1 MSIETSNTPPSTSSS
16 HHHHHYLHRP
26 SSSSNHI
33 RATAFPVNNIP
44 VTTTTKSS
52 KSSGNISSTTPTK
65 AVSPTGVGG
74 GGGIKDHL
82 SSRSVGYETASSSGQ
97 QHHVTSPTKLV
108 EEFKA
113 VKNNPSSINSQ
124 PKVVNWIY
132 LNREVRSLH

>member
-16 HHHHHYLHRP
+16 HHHHYLHRP

-33 RATAFPVNNIP
+33 RATAIPVTNIP

-52 KSSGNISSTTPTK
+52 KSSGNISSTTTTK
-65 AVSPTGVGG
+65 AVSPTGK
-74 GGGIKDHL
+74 GGIKDHL

-113 VKNNPSSINSQ
+113 VTQTKKLNSTS
-124 PKVVNWIY
+124 VI
-132 LNREVRSLH
+132 LNFQNLL